1 MPILMTTVTA
11 FTYIAGLLVR
21 GAEGGACP
29 GPRREAGFSLLPGCC
44 TQWLGSSKAG
54 GHPAFAHAG
63 VAPTWGAHPLRGAA
77 ADCLAQERLLRV
89 LLPYCPSDR
98 RSLCWTGGSL
108 GQGSHVPQPRG
119 ARSSCSMTRA
129 VPVQRGLSTP

>member
-29 GPRREAGFSLLPGCC
+29 GLRREAGFSLLPGCC

-63 VAPTWGAHPLRGAA
+63 VAPTWGAHPLQGAA
-77 ADCLAQERLLRV
+77 ADF
-89 LLPYCPSDR
+89 
-98 RSLCWTGGSL
+98 LCCGSC
-108 GQGSHVPQPRG
+108 SRTVPQTGDPFAGLG
-119 ARSSCSMTRA
+119 APWDKVRMF
-129 VPVQRGLSTP
+129 LSLTGPGASAA